1 MWVWVPALLLAAYE
15 REGWSVASARLA
27 GFAVFA
33 AGAVG
38 CVLAGAWADRIGR
51 VRVTSASLAV
61 SGSCCLVAG
70 PLFSAPGWLT
80 AVCLLWGVAVVAD
93 SAQFS
98 AALSELT
105 DARYVG
111 TALTLQTCL
120 GFLLTLVSLR
130 LVPALLELVGWGAVF
145 VALAPGPAFGIVSM
159 LRLGRLPESARM
171 AGGRR

>member
-15 REGWSVASARLA
+15 RAGWSVASARLA
-27 GFAVFA
+27 GFAVIA

-70 PLFSAPGWLT
+70 PLFDAPGWLT
-80 AVCLLWGVAVVAD
+80 AVCLLWGMAVIAD

-98 AALSELT
+98 AALSELA
-105 DARYVG
+105 DARLS
-111 TALTLQTCL
+111 ALPDLQTCV
-120 GFLLTLVSLR
+120 GFLLTLVPP
-130 LVPALLELVGWGAVF
+130 LVPPCSSWSAGAIF
-145 VALAPGPAFGIVSM
+145 VALARSS
-159 LRLGRLPESARM
+159 SARRD
-171 AGGRR
+171 AATSDGFGGHQDGGRVASHS